1 MHIPATTPL
10 SAVICSVGLIASS
23 LLFATAKLGWWA
35 LGMLTLS
42 GLAGYAIHKRKYIQ
56 IEVLKL
62 IDRRGASYGAKKLAK
77 MCVYERDRDVA
88 RAADHA
94 LKGTR
99 DYHVT
104 FSADYELQQLAHE
117 WALKGD
123 VARVARLLGESSDS
137 IREGAR
143 KALARVNATPT
154 QIGDGYISVLSS
166 SAKLYPKSNAIYELE
181 KLGDN
186 RAIKPLIRLMGRE
199 DFSLVLRA
207 KEALKELGASKRQ
220 ICDGCFAAIL
230 RFHRADDSFYY
241 ANFLLGGFAKE
252 MAEAGDK
259 RAIKPLLQM
268 LGDADE
274 RNRLSAENLLAK
286 LGASSRTIVKGY
298 IEVLSSRRMQNR
310 LRYEVE
316 GVRIE
321 ALETLAAV
329 IQRLATLG
337 DKRAIRPLA
346 KLLEMNSPGIRACVR
361 EALEQLA
368 TDKKAIVNANITALS
383 SKLANARVDAARKL
397 EDLGDRRA
405 IRPLLKLLQDEEG
418 SVRTSAQ
425 TALTKLGATEEVI
438 DVYLEILRAR
448 PRSADYWTILDYFVQ
463 MKASRVVQPLIDL
476 IYAPQSGIEVF
487 YKQVLK
493 TIGKIGD
500 KSAIEP
506 LKRLLVSKWRWVATD
521 HKGRQ
526 IEVKQTGSEWIRQDI
541 LATLEILRGPQSPSQ
556 VK

>member
-1 MHIPATTPL
+1 MQIPATTPL
-10 SAVICSVGLIASS
+10 GTVICSMRLTASA

-35 LGMLTLS
+35 LGTLALS
-42 GLAGYAIHKRKYIQ
+42 GPVGYAIHKRKYIQ
-56 IEVLKL
+56 IAVLKL
-62 IDRRGASYGAKKLAK
+62 IDRRGSSYGAKKLAK

-94 LKGTR
+94 LKGRR
-99 DYHVT
+99 DYRIRSSTH
-104 FSADYELQQLAHE
+104 YELERLTHE

-123 VARVARLLGESSDS
+123 VARVGRLLGESSDS

-143 KALARVNATPT
+143 KALARVNATAT

-166 SAKLYPKSNAIYELE
+166 SAEQYPKSNAIYELE
-181 KLGDN
+181 KLGDK
-186 RAIKPLIRLMGRE
+186 RAIKPLIRLMDQE
-199 DFSLVLRA
+199 DISLVFRA
-207 KEALKELGASKRQ
+207 EKALKELGASKRQ

-230 RFHRADDSFYY
+230 RFHRADDSFYH
-241 ANFLLGGFAKE
+241 ANLLLDHYVKE
-252 MAEAGDK
+252 IAEAGDK

-274 RNRLSAENLLAK
+274 RNRSSAENLLAK
-286 LGASSRTIVKGY
+286 LGASRRKIVKGY
-298 IEVLSSRRMQNR
+298 IEVLSSRRMQNS

-316 GVRIE
+316 AVRIE

-329 IQRLATLG
+329 IKRLATLG
-337 DKRAIRPLA
+337 DKRAMRPLA
-346 KLLEMNSPGIRACVR
+346 KLLAMNSPGIRVCVR

-368 TDKKAIVNANITALS
+368 TDKKAIVNANISALS
-383 SKLANARVDAARKL
+383 SKLANARVDAAKKL
-397 EDLGDRRA
+397 ENLGDRRA

-438 DVYLEILRAR
+438 DIYLGILRSR

-463 MKASRVVQPLIDL
+463 MKASRVVQPLIGL
-476 IYAPQSGIEVF
+476 IYAPQPGFEVF

-500 KSAIEP
+500 KSAIDP
-506 LKRLLVSKWRWVATD
+506 LKRLLDSRWRWVATD

-541 LATLEILRGPQSPSQ
+541 LATLEILREPQSPSQ